1 MRELLTWHL
10 FVFGGSQGA
19 GEEGVT
25 DGESAAFL
33 QQLPPASTLRKG
45 AACRSCGLE
54 EGGDFPLPLPIV
66 CLLCPARQLELGYL
80 EPGREERLSLTWH
93 LTAGAE

>member
-1 MRELLTWHL
+1 MAS
-10 FVFGGSQGA
+10 FCFGGSQGA

-45 AACRSCGLE
+45 AACCSCSLE

-66 CLLCPARQLELGYL
+66 CFLCPTLVSWSSVILNL
-80 EPGREERLSLTWH
+80 VERSVSH
-93 LTAGAE
+93 